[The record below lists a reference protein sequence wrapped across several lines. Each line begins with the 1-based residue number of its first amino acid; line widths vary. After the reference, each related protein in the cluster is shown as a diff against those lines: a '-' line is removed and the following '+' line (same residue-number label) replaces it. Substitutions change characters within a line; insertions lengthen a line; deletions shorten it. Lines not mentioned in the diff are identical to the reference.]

1 MLLEATVT
9 GVDLETQ
16 PLPPQSGWLSL
27 ASLPAAA
34 YGVLVEDEL
43 VASRRSELRAADLQ
57 ERAQAAARNRDWRLV
72 DKLLA
77 EALREAENN
86 PWLKG
91 VVESLQRYAA
101 MRQEE
106 AMSKEAMYGAQRMRS
121 RIAAQDE
128 QVGVYASHQEADQAS
143 YLRRK
148 LEQGKRM
155 GRPPQP

>member
-1 MLLEATVT
+1 
-9 GVDLETQ
+9 
-16 PLPPQSGWLSL
+16 
-27 ASLPAAA
+27 
-34 YGVLVEDEL
+34 
-43 VASRRSELRAADLQ
+43 
-57 ERAQAAARNRDWRLV
+57 
-72 DKLLA
+72 
-77 EALREAENN
+77 
-86 PWLKG
+86 
-91 VVESLQRYAA
+91 

-155 GRPPQP
+155 NRPPQP